1 MGCCAQG
8 YRLSSMG
15 RLYVLFPLQ
24 PLGEFTLLDFSY
36 LSPKAVAFMFY
47 LSEEFDNES
56 ICLIEH

>member
-36 LSPKAVAFMFY
+36 LSPKVWPLCFIF
-47 LSEEFDNES
+47 LKS
-56 ICLIEH
+56 LIMNQFV